1 MKEFENEWYIK
12 QILNYYKNTI
22 VSGVYPD
29 YEWIEQ
35 RNFCTICA
43 RAIELTCED
52 IGFVMPLDMFFKWTT
67 DGSLTDYD
75 GHGYFLDKEGK
86 RLGLVNFFTATYP
99 EDAVYVAWYN
109 K

>member
-1 MKEFENEWYIK
+1 MRDFKNEWFIK
-12 QILNYYKNTI
+12 SILDYYKNTI
-22 VSGVYPD
+22 VSGLYPE

-52 IGFVMPLDMFFKWTT
+52 IGFVMPLDMFLKWETE
-67 DGSLTDYD
+67 GSLTDYD
-75 GHGYFLDKEGK
+75 GHGYWLDKNGERIK
-86 RLGLVNFFTATYP
+86 LINFFSDVYP